1 MRFPLEV
8 RFRLLALAAKVAVYD
23 ATGALRYFMRQKAF
37 KLKED
42 VTVYADEAET
52 SPVAHIRADR
62 VIDFSA
68 QYHITD
74 ASGAPLGVVRRRGR
88 ASLWRATYEVARD
101 GVPLFTIR
109 EANPW
114 VKVLDGLFQ
123 QLPFVGLLAG
133 YVLHPRYVVRR
144 AGQAD
149 DDAAAL
155 RIRKE
160 AALFEASY
168 VLSDPAGLSGPD
180 AELVVFATLMALVLE
195 RTRG

>member
-8 RFRLLALAAKVAVYD
+8 RFRLLALGAKVSVYD
-23 ATGALRYFMRQKAF
+23 AAGALRYFVRQKAF
-37 KLKED
+37 TLKED
-42 VTVYADEAET
+42 VTVYADEAEAT
-52 SPVAHIRADR
+52 PVARIRADR

-68 QYHITD
+68 RYHITD
-74 ASGAPLGVVRRRGR
+74 AAGAPLGEVRRRGR

-101 GVPLFTIR
+101 GVVLFTMS

-114 VKVLDGLFQ
+114 VKVLDGVFQ
-123 QLPFVGLLAG
+123 QVPFVGLLAG

-144 AGQAD
+144 AG

-155 RIRKE
+155 QIRKE

-168 VLSDPAGLSGPD
+168 VLSDPAGLSEAD